1 MEAPT
6 IETEQAMCER
16 LGRNRH
22 AAVLRRMCA
31 NIQRTLALDV
41 IANPIEMECIVC
53 GEPMT
58 AQRASKK
65 TCSARC
71 RLRWSR
77 LVRAV
82 LALPKAE
89 RRKREAELKK
99 RWQRARAAEQGLMG
113 ERDIHRR
120 PFEACDIPLYDSA
133 NELHREIAAVSA
145 AACTELLPLASKMP
159 VPVAQA
165 RKFARG
171 RVAGKLA
178 RLDELT
184 RQLLHAAPRTLRNT
198 SIAAGAQHEL
208 L

>member
-99 RWQRARAAEQGLMG
+99 RWQRARAAAARE
-113 ERDIHRR
+113 EKRKDKRS
-120 PFEACDIPLYDSA
+120 PD
-133 NELHREIAAVSA
+133 EIADDIRSNLA
-145 AACTELLPLASKMP
+145 AL
-159 VPVAQA
+159 
-165 RKFARG
+165 R
-171 RVAGKLA
+171 KLA
-178 RLDELT
+178 
-184 RQLLHAAPRTLRNT
+184 
-198 SIAAGAQHEL
+198 
-208 L
+208 